1 MHSFKNYVISTD
13 RGRPPLIERLITA
26 HMKGED
32 CDLSE
37 EDQNVLKRWKVVQML
52 SMQHR
57 PCISNAEIRRVL
69 VKDFGITEITATK
82 DITNAQRLFGNVN
95 AVNKEFKRALY
106 VDWLEQLASLAESKG
121 DFKSAVAALKQSA
134 EISRLNEDDGDD
146 GSAKSRVFNLNLFF
160 GSEEAIGR
168 KTIDLEK
175 VDEIPP
181 TEFKE
186 LLAAVDRPRIG
197 RETMKHLLEK
207 HHGDSE

>member
-1 MHSFKNYVISTD
+1 
-13 RGRPPLIERLITA
+13 
-26 HMKGED
+26 MKGED
-32 CDLSE
+32 CDLSD

-57 PCISNAEIRRVL
+57 PCISSAEIKRVL
-69 VKDFGITEITATK
+69 MKDFGITEITATK

-160 GSEEAIGR
+160 GSEDAIGR

-186 LLAAVDRPRIG
+186 LLQAVDRPRID